1 MTEPYPPHTA
11 RDLTLDPAS
20 DPDADPHPDR
30 WSKPKMAAFLR
41 ELAACHSV
49 AAAARSV
56 GMSRQSAYRLRA
68 RLKGEPFDL
77 GWETAFQ
84 HSYDALHQ
92 AALERALHG
101 IAVPV
106 FFNGEQIG
114 TRQHY
119 DERLTCFLLAARNR
133 GGAQQLGRYRAAAD
147 FYAQRWDELLDHVET
162 GEARWP
168 REAAA
173 DGSWGSGP
181 VGVTEEEAEEGA
193 EERAEQDAEEDAEDA
208 AEARRNRDS
217 AAVDASI
224 RFTAPD
230 PLRGTVES

>member
-1 MTEPYPPHTA
+1 MTKPNPPHTA
-11 RDLTLDPAS
+11 PDFTPYPDPDA

-30 WSKPKMAAFLR
+30 WNKPKMAAFLR

-106 FFNGEQIG
+106 FFNGEQIA

-147 FYAQRWDELLDHVET
+147 FYAQRWDELLEHVET
-162 GEARWP
+162 GNARWP
-168 REAAA
+168 QDAAA

-181 VGVTEEEAEEGA
+181 VGGAEEGT
-193 EERAEQDAEEDAEDA
+193 EEDAEDA
-208 AEARRNRDS
+208 AEARRNRES

-230 PLRGTVES
+230 PLRSKPES

>member
-1 MTEPYPPHTA
+1 MTEPFASHAAP
-11 RDLTLDPAS
+11 DLAPDLDP

-30 WSKPKMAAFLR
+30 WNKPKMAAFLR

-49 AAAARSV
+49 VAAARSV

-101 IAVPV
+101 IPVPV

-133 GGAQQLGRYRAAAD
+133 GGSQQLGRYRAAAD
-147 FYAQRWDELLDHVET
+147 FYAQRWDELLEHVET
-162 GEARWP
+162 GNARWP

-181 VGVTEEEAEEGA
+181 AGAAEEDA
-193 EERAEQDAEEDAEDA
+193 EEEDAEDA
-208 AEARRNRDS
+208 EYARRNRDS
-217 AAVDASI
+217 AAADASL

-230 PLRGTVES
+230 PLHSKTE

>member
-1 MTEPYPPHTA
+1 MTKPNASHAAPDFAP
-11 RDLTLDPAS
+11 DLNP

-30 WSKPKMAAFLR
+30 WNKPKMAAFLR
-41 ELAACHSV
+41 ELASCHSV

-68 RLKGEPFDL
+68 RLKGKPFDL

-101 IAVPV
+101 TEVPV
-106 FFNGEQIG
+106 FFNGAQIG
-114 TRQHY
+114 TRQHF

-147 FYAQRWDELLDHVET
+147 YWSERWDTLVDHVAT
-162 GEARWP
+162 GNARWP
-168 REAAA
+168 HDSTAPGEVGGEAGGYDAAATEAAR
-173 DGSWGSGP
+173 S
-181 VGVTEEEAEEGA
+181 
-193 EERAEQDAEEDAEDA
+193 EQ
-208 AEARRNRDS
+208 DS
-217 AAVDASI
+217 AAVSASD
-224 RFTAPD
+224 RYTAPD
-230 PLRGTVES
+230 PLPNNRQL

>member
-1 MTEPYPPHTA
+1 MTEPYAPHA
-11 RDLTLDPAS
+11 APDLTPDPDA

-30 WSKPKMAAFLR
+30 WNKPKMAAFLR

-101 IAVPV
+101 TQVPV

-147 FYAQRWDELLDHVET
+147 FYSQRWDELLEHVET
-162 GEARWP
+162 GNARWP
-168 REAAA
+168 QDAAA

-181 VGVTEEEAEEGA
+181 VGGAEEGT
-193 EERAEQDAEEDAEDA
+193 EQDAEEDAEDA
-208 AEARRNRDS
+208 AEARRNRES

-230 PLRGTVES
+230 PLRSKPDS